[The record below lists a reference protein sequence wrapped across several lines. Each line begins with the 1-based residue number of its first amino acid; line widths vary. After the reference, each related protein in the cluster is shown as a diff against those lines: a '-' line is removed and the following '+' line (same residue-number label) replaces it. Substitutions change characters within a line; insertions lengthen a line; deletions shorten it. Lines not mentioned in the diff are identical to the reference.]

1 MDHPLSQARQR
12 AVLAILVQ
20 QQQMIGEFQESLR
33 DLAAMCAKDAG
44 LEGEYTFANDRPGI
58 VVLREV
64 RPPEPPAE
72 AS

>member
-1 MDHPLSQARQR
+1 
-12 AVLAILVQ
+12 
-20 QQQMIGEFQESLR
+20 MIGEFQESLR